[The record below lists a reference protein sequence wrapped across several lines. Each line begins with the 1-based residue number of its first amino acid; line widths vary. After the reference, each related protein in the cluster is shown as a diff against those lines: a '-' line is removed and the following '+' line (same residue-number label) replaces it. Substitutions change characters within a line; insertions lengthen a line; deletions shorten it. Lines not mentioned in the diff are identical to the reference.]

1 MIEARIYCTVNGK
14 PRTFVAKGVNS
25 NEADRNAR
33 RRLHI
38 YMDTNGDTS
47 SFEDNIAQ
55 KAGVDHKVEWDGP
68 GMKVKNMDHL
78 NGMIHVASRKGWT
91 A

>member
-1 MIEARIYCTVNGK
+1 MIEARIFATVNGK
-14 PRTFVAKGVNS
+14 PRTFVGKGKNS

-38 YMDTNGDTS
+38 YMEQNGDSS
-47 SFEDNIAQ
+47 SFDDNEVEINDVTYREADGTPVTLAEGIF
-55 KAGVDHKVEWDGP
+55 AGYVP
-68 GMKVKNMDHL
+68 
-78 NGMIHVASRKGWT
+78 AT

>member
-1 MIEARIYCTVNGK
+1 MIEARIYTRVNGNL
-14 PRTFVAKGVNS
+14 RTFVGKGRNS

-47 SFEDNIAQ
+47 SFEDNT
-55 KAGVDHKVEWDGP
+55 VEILDTQYTDADNRPVTLAEGIFANY
-68 GMKVKNMDHL
+68 VT
-78 NGMIHVASRKGWT
+78 S
-91 A
+91 

>member
-1 MIEARIYCTVNGK
+1 MIEARIYAMVNGK
-14 PRTFVAKGVNS
+14 QRTFVGKGKDS

-47 SFEDNIAQ
+47 SFEDNRVEILDTTFSEANG
-55 KAGVDHKVEWDGP
+55 KPTTLAEGIFAGYVP
-68 GMKVKNMDHL
+68 L
-78 NGMIHVASRKGWT
+78 PA
-91 A
+91 

>member
-1 MIEARIYCTVNGK
+1 MIEARIYAEVNGK
-14 PRTFVAKGVNS
+14 PRTFVGKGANS

-33 RRLHI
+33 RMLHR

-47 SFEDNIAQ
+47 SFEDN
-55 KAGVDHKVEWDGP
+55 KVEILDTTYSEA
-68 GMKVKNMDHL
+68 
-78 NGMIHVASRKGWT
+78 NGKPVTLAEGIFAGLVT

>member
-1 MIEARIYCTVNGK
+1 MIEARIYANVNGF
-14 PRTFVAKGVNS
+14 PRTFVGKGKNS

-47 SFEDNIAQ
+47 SYEDNTVEIIDTTYADADNRPVTLAEGIFAS
-55 KAGVDHKVEWDGP
+55 AGYAV
-68 GMKVKNMDHL
+68 
-78 NGMIHVASRKGWT
+78 
-91 A
+91 

>member
-1 MIEARIYCTVNGK
+1 MIEARIYALVNGNN
-14 PRTFVAKGVNS
+14 RTFVGRGKDS

-38 YMDTNGDTS
+38 YMESNGDTA
-47 SFEDNIAQ
+47 SFEDNR
-55 KAGVDHKVEWDGP
+55 VEILDTTFLDER
-68 GMKVKNMDHL
+68 KHL
-78 NGMIHVASRKGWT
+78 TTLAESILNLPDSVPAL

>member
-1 MIEARIYCTVNGK
+1 MIEARLYANVNGK
-14 PRTFVAKGVNS
+14 PRTFVGKGKDS

-47 SFEDNIAQ
+47 SYEDN
-55 KAGVDHKVEWDGP
+55 KVEILDVTFVDENH
-68 GMKVKNMDHL
+68 KATTLAESIL
-78 NGMIHVASRKGWT
+78 NLPAPVLA
-91 A
+91 

>member
-1 MIEARIYCTVNGK
+1 MTDFLTAVREGRKETAAPFGYGSKLTEFTLLG
-14 PRTFVAKGVNS
+14 
-25 NEADRNAR
+25 
-33 RRLHI
+33 
-38 YMDTNGDTS
+38 
-47 SFEDNIAQ
+47 NIAQ

>member
-1 MIEARIYCTVNGK
+1 MIEARIFATVNGK
-14 PRTFVAKGVNS
+14 TRTFVGKGKNS

-47 SFEDNIAQ
+47 SFEDNTVEILDTQYSEADGRPVTLAEGIFAS
-55 KAGVDHKVEWDGP
+55 AGYVV
-68 GMKVKNMDHL
+68 
-78 NGMIHVASRKGWT
+78 
-91 A
+91 